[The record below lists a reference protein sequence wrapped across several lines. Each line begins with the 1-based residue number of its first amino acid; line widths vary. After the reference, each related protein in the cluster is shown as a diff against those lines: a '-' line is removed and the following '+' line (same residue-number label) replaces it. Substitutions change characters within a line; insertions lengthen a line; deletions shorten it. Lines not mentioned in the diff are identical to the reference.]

1 MGREFVPRRPATF
14 KQPPMHIASQCASV
28 PMQPAAVNAGATETM
43 HPDTIAAVRL
53 LVLALERH
61 PEDLATL
68 AVYGDMPEHLLDLVD
83 DYIDEDD

>member
-1 MGREFVPRRPATF
+1 
-14 KQPPMHIASQCASV
+14 
-28 PMQPAAVNAGATETM
+28 M

-68 AVYGDMPEHLLDLVD
+68 AIYGDMGEHLLDLID
-83 DYIDEDD
+83 DYTDGDDDD

>member
-1 MGREFVPRRPATF
+1 
-14 KQPPMHIASQCASV
+14 
-28 PMQPAAVNAGATETM
+28 M

-83 DYIDEDD
+83 DCIDEDD

>member
-1 MGREFVPRRPATF
+1 
-14 KQPPMHIASQCASV
+14 
-28 PMQPAAVNAGATETM
+28 MQPAAVNAGATETM

-68 AVYGDMPEHLLDLVD
+68 AVYGDLPEHLVDLVD
-83 DYIDEDD
+83 DYIDDDDA